1 MQNCGK
7 IEILSPAGNAGTIE
21 AAVRAG
27 ADAVYFGA
35 PGFNARQ
42 NAKNLSFED
51 IENAVGYCA
60 ERNVRT
66 YLTLNTL
73 VADGEID
80 NALYTAHRAARCG
93 VDAFIVQDIGL
104 AGLLR
109 QYLPDVPLHAS
120 TQLSVHSS
128 AALPM
133 LSEMGFRRVVPAREM
148 DRESLISLCNEA
160 KRLSMEV
167 EVFVHGALCMCLSGQ
182 CYLSAVLGSRSGNR
196 GFCAQPCRLP
206 FAVAGGTGHDL
217 SLKDMSFIE
226 HIGELR
232 DMGVCSLKIEGR
244 MKRPEYVAAATAACR
259 AAADG
264 EHLPDDLRELLS
276 GIFSRNGHTDGYF
289 TGKTGRCMFGTRTE
303 NDEKMSAKLINTA
316 HELYRNERRSVP
328 LCAGFKL
335 KIQEPSRLT
344 ISDRDGH
351 EATVSGAVPV
361 PAKSAAADSENVR
374 EKLSKLGGTP
384 YYIDKYE
391 CDIENGL
398 FIGAADL
405 GSLKREA
412 VDRISLQRRESAKRD
427 TLYTLPMIKS
437 GHACRR
443 DIKTVARF
451 KSAKQVPEM
460 LPDSVAAVILP
471 ARDFENA
478 SLPQSVTLLA
488 EIPRGVLKCGEAV
501 VKSLKT
507 AKANGA
513 AAAVIGNMAGFT
525 YASAAGLP
533 AVAGIGMN
541 IFNFPSVEQA
551 RSLGAAAAVASFEL
565 PIKAASSLC
574 GDIPVG
580 IITYGRLPLMCFKN
594 CPGKNGAGCRTC
606 GGKCELYDRMG
617 ERFPVMCDG
626 EFSEM
631 FNSRPLWMLDKP
643 GDINKLD
650 FGVLYF
656 TDETRERCAE
666 VIRAAE
672 NRSQPDCEFTR
683 GLYYR
688 GVL

>member
-73 VADGEID
+73 VSDGEID

-232 DMGVCSLKIEGR
+232 NMGVCSLKIEGR

-289 TGKTGRCMFGTRTE
+289 TGKTGMCMFGTRTE

-335 KIQEPSRLT
+335 KSQEPSRLT
-344 ISDRDGH
+344 VSDRDGH

-391 CDIENGL
+391 
-398 FIGAADL
+398 
-405 GSLKREA
+405 
-412 VDRISLQRRESAKRD
+412 
-427 TLYTLPMIKS
+427 
-437 GHACRR
+437 
-443 DIKTVARF
+443 
-451 KSAKQVPEM
+451 
-460 LPDSVAAVILP
+460 
-471 ARDFENA
+471 
-478 SLPQSVTLLA
+478 
-488 EIPRGVLKCGEAV
+488 
-501 VKSLKT
+501 
-507 AKANGA
+507 
-513 AAAVIGNMAGFT
+513 
-525 YASAAGLP
+525 
-533 AVAGIGMN
+533 
-541 IFNFPSVEQA
+541 
-551 RSLGAAAAVASFEL
+551 
-565 PIKAASSLC
+565 
-574 GDIPVG
+574 
-580 IITYGRLPLMCFKN
+580 
-594 CPGKNGAGCRTC
+594 
-606 GGKCELYDRMG
+606 
-617 ERFPVMCDG
+617 
-626 EFSEM
+626 
-631 FNSRPLWMLDKP
+631 
-643 GDINKLD
+643 
-650 FGVLYF
+650 
-656 TDETRERCAE
+656 
-666 VIRAAE
+666 
-672 NRSQPDCEFTR
+672 
-683 GLYYR
+683 
-688 GVL
+688 

>member
-232 DMGVCSLKIEGR
+232 NMGVCSLKIEGR

-264 EHLPDDLRELLS
+264 ERLPDDLRELLS

-335 KIQEPSRLT
+335 KSQEHSRLT
-344 ISDRDGH
+344 VSDRDGH

-443 DIKTVARF
+443 DTKTVARF
-451 KSAKQVPEM
+451 KSAKQVPER
-460 LPDSVAAVILP
+460 LPDYVAAVILP
-471 ARDFENA
+471 ARDFENT
-478 SLPQSVTLLA
+478 SLPQGVTLLA

-501 VKSLKT
+501 IKSLKT

-565 PIKAASSLC
+565 PIKAAASLC

-594 CPGKNGAGCRTC
+594 CPGKNGAGCRVC

>member
-1 MQNCGK
+1 LQNCGK

-73 VADGEID
+73 VSDGEID

-232 DMGVCSLKIEGR
+232 NMGVCSLKIEGR
-244 MKRPEYVAAATAACR
+244 MKRPEYVAAAT
-259 AAADG
+259 D
-264 EHLPDDLRELLS
+264 
-276 GIFSRNGHTDGYF
+276 
-289 TGKTGRCMFGTRTE
+289 
-303 NDEKMSAKLINTA
+303 
-316 HELYRNERRSVP
+316 
-328 LCAGFKL
+328 
-335 KIQEPSRLT
+335 
-344 ISDRDGH
+344 
-351 EATVSGAVPV
+351 
-361 PAKSAAADSENVR
+361 
-374 EKLSKLGGTP
+374 
-384 YYIDKYE
+384 
-391 CDIENGL
+391 
-398 FIGAADL
+398 
-405 GSLKREA
+405 
-412 VDRISLQRRESAKRD
+412 
-427 TLYTLPMIKS
+427 
-437 GHACRR
+437 
-443 DIKTVARF
+443 
-451 KSAKQVPEM
+451 
-460 LPDSVAAVILP
+460 
-471 ARDFENA
+471 
-478 SLPQSVTLLA
+478 
-488 EIPRGVLKCGEAV
+488 
-501 VKSLKT
+501 
-507 AKANGA
+507 
-513 AAAVIGNMAGFT
+513 
-525 YASAAGLP
+525 
-533 AVAGIGMN
+533 
-541 IFNFPSVEQA
+541 
-551 RSLGAAAAVASFEL
+551 
-565 PIKAASSLC
+565 
-574 GDIPVG
+574 
-580 IITYGRLPLMCFKN
+580 RLPCSGGHRT
-594 CPGKNGAGCRTC
+594 PAG
-606 GGKCELYDRMG
+606 
-617 ERFPVMCDG
+617 
-626 EFSEM
+626 
-631 FNSRPLWMLDKP
+631 
-643 GDINKLD
+643 
-650 FGVLYF
+650 
-656 TDETRERCAE
+656 
-666 VIRAAE
+666 
-672 NRSQPDCEFTR
+672 RSA
-683 GLYYR
+683 
-688 GVL
+688 